1 MSAPRTR
8 ARALVAYFALLAG
21 AAVVTWPLL
30 GRGWTPHDDGMLGQT
45 AERIRLGQLP
55 HRDFEEIYTGALGYY
70 HALAQML
77 TGTTLMAPRYALFV
91 MWLGWIGLVYVIA
104 KRVAPVWWA
113 AAFSFATAMWTL
125 PVYPAAMPSW
135 YLLFLGTAAIG
146 ALLRWRDDDDP
157 RWIYAVGLA
166 IGAALAIKITALYLL
181 AAAMISVVAAG
192 QDEPRE
198 RDADA
203 PRLPVVHSSASW
215 VVIAGL
221 LLLPALVVGLL
232 RSRLVGGE
240 LVHLA
245 LPTALISGAVIV
257 REFRTESRRWSSLI
271 DPLARL
277 AIGVAV
283 PVLLFLLPYAMSGS
297 VMPLVRGVFLDPLT
311 RIGGM
316 NFEMSALGKT
326 VPGLWVIALAAAELR
341 WGSTRMA
348 RAAFACIAS
357 YIVWRSTISYKTYE
371 DVWEGARLL
380 LPFAVAA
387 VALSATIK
395 QRFVAVTLAAFT
407 SLFALN
413 QFPFSAHV
421 YFCFVAPL
429 AFLTLWF
436 VVPGFAPRLVGTTV
450 LIGGFSVLALQPG
463 DIKTLGYYPTH
474 SDLTHRLAVPRG
486 GLLVSS
492 ADSARYT
499 DAIRII
505 EQYRGGLP
513 VYAGPGTPEIDFLV
527 GSAYSGRGVF
537 HFLGYDVRD
546 TADISRLAPPIG
558 ANVLVWNLKPY
569 FGEKPTAEVR
579 AWYAARYPHSVRIDE
594 LEVRWR

>member
-8 ARALVAYFALLAG
+8 GRALLAYFALLLV
-21 AAVVTWPLL
+21 AATVTWPLL

-77 TGTTLMAPRYALFV
+77 AGTTMMAPRYALFA

-113 AAFSFATAMWTL
+113 AAFSLAVGMWTV
-125 PVYPAAMPSW
+125 PVYAAAMPSW

-146 ALLRWRDDDDP
+146 ALFRWRDDSDA
-157 RWIYAVGLA
+157 RWIYAAGLA
-166 IGAALAIKITALYLL
+166 IGAALTVKITALYLL
-181 AAAMISVVAAG
+181 AAAMISIVVAE
-192 QDEPRE
+192 QDEPHP
-198 RDADA
+198 RDGATA
-203 PRLPVVHSSASW
+203 PVIHSAVSW
-215 VVIAGL
+215 IVIAGL
-221 LLLPALVVGLL
+221 LLLPALVFGLL
-232 RSRLVGGE
+232 RSRLAGGE
-240 LVHLA
+240 LVHLG
-245 LPTALISGAVIV
+245 LPTLLVVSAVIL
-257 REFRTESRRWSSLI
+257 RELRTRERRWPSI
-271 DPLARL
+271 IAPFARL
-277 AIGVAV
+277 AVGMAI
-283 PVLLFLLPYAMSGS
+283 PVLIFTLPYLVSGS
-297 VMPLVRGVFLDPLT
+297 AATLVRGVFLDPLT

-316 NFEMSALGKT
+316 NFQMSALDKT

-341 WGSTRMA
+341 WGTTRMA

-357 YIVWRSTISYKTYE
+357 YIVWRSTISYETYE
-371 DVWEGARLL
+371 DVWEGIRLL
-380 LPFAVAA
+380 LPFAIGA
-387 VALSATIK
+387 VALTATIRE
-395 QRFVAVTLAAFT
+395 RFVAITLAAFT

-450 LIGGFSVLALQPG
+450 LLGGFAVLALQPG

-474 SDLTHRLAVPRG
+474 TDLGHRLAVPRG
-486 GLLVSS
+486 GLLVSQ
-492 ADSARYT
+492 ADSAQYT
-499 DAIRII
+499 DALRII
-505 EQYRGGLP
+505 GEHRGSLP
-513 VYAGPGTPEIDFLV
+513 IYAGPGTPELEFLA
-527 GSAYSGRGVF
+527 GPPYAGRGVF
-537 HFLGYDVRD
+537 HFLGTEVRD
-546 TADISRLAPPIG
+546 TVDARALAPPAG
-558 ANVLVWNLKPY
+558 ANVVVWNLKPY
-569 FGEKPTAEVR
+569 FGEKPSAAVQ
-579 AWYAARYPHSVRIDE
+579 AWYAARFPHSARVDA